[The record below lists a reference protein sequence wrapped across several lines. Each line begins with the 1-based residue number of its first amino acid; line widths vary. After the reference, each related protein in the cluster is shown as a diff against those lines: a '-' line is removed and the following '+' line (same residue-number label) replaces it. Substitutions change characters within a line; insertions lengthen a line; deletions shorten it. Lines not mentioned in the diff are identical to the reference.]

1 MAKDNIDNKEPMAV
15 GEMQPAEEP
24 QLSAKQ
30 RWQEGFSKRHADID
44 PNDEEAYYGAIN
56 DDYTAY
62 DEAVAKNKENDESN
76 ERIIKMLDENPAIA
90 EVIYAMYNGDNP
102 WKAMATVFG
111 ENITELMKDPENEEL
126 AKAIIEG
133 QNEYAE
139 RVNRSKDLMRQAE
152 ENVGPSLDALADVV
166 KERGLSDEQ
175 RAAVVA
181 LFNEIQEGAVVDKVS
196 RETWEMLA
204 NAVAHDEDVEVA
216 ATEGEMRG
224 RNERN
229 AIERRRLTGG
239 NNPMSMRGQG
249 GNPTGTRTN
258 NAGPTLPDMRPWY
271 ERDNEAQNV

>member
-1 MAKDNIDNKEPMAV
+1 MAKDNTDIKEPMAV
-15 GEMQPAEEP
+15 NEMQPAEEP
-24 QLSAKQ
+24 QLSAKR

-44 PNDEEAYYGAIN
+44 TNDEEAYYGAIN
-56 DDYTAY
+56 DDYAAY

-76 ERIIKMLDENPAIA
+76 ERILKMLDENPAIA

-152 ENVGPSLDALADVV
+152 ENVGPSLDALAEVV
-166 KERGLSDEQ
+166 KERGLNDEQ
-175 RAAVVA
+175 RAAIVG
-181 LFNEIQEGAVVDKVS
+181 LFNEIQEGAIVDKVS
-196 RETWEMLA
+196 RKTWEMLA

-229 AIERRRLTGG
+229 AIERRRLAGG
-239 NNPMSMRGQG
+239 NNPIAMRGQG
-249 GNPTGTRTN
+249 GTPTGTRQG
-258 NAGPTLPDMRPWY
+258 NAGPALPDTRPWY
-271 ERDNEAQNV
+271 ERDNEA

>member
-1 MAKDNIDNKEPMAV
+1 MAKDNTDIKEPMAV
-15 GEMQPAEEP
+15 NEMQPAEEP

-30 RWQEGFSKRHADID
+30 RWQESFSKRHADID
-44 PNDEEAYYGAIN
+44 PNDEDAYYGAIN
-56 DDYTAY
+56 GDYEAY
-62 DEAVAKNKENDESN
+62 DEAVAKNRENDESN
-76 ERIIKMLDENPAIA
+76 ERILKMLDENPAIA

-102 WKAMATVFG
+102 WKAMASVFG

-126 AKAIIEG
+126 AKAVIEG

-152 ENVGPSLDALADVV
+152 ENVGPSLDALAEVV

-175 RAAVVA
+175 RAAIVG
-181 LFNEIQEGAVVDKVS
+181 LFNEIQEGAIVDKVS
-196 RETWEMLA
+196 KKTWEMLA

-229 AIERRRLTGG
+229 AVERRRLAGG
-239 NNPMSMRGQG
+239 SSPISMRGQG
-249 GNPTGTRTN
+249 GTPTGTRAN
-258 NAGPTLPDMRPWY
+258 SAGPTLPDTRPWY
-271 ERDNEAQNV
+271 ERDNEA